1 MARAGVRQMS
11 NMLKQTMD
19 HPRVVGGRAAV
30 AAEGRS
36 TMTTKG
42 RTSPDGSDRTICG
55 EAAYAGV
62 SMILDERL
70 RAAELAR
77 RANEVGSAPARSLR
91 TRTGLAL
98 VALGTRIGGRALE
111 RSAADA
117 LPSPALTRHARAGRA
132 G

>member
-1 MARAGVRQMS
+1 MS
-11 NMLKQTMD
+11 NMLKQPID
-19 HPRVVGGRAAV
+19 HPRMVGGQAAL

-42 RTSPDGSDRTICG
+42 RTSPDGFDRTICG

-62 SMILDERL
+62 SLILEERL
-70 RAAELAR
+70 RTAELAR
-77 RANEVGSAPARSLR
+77 RAIDAESAPARSLR
-91 TRTGLAL
+91 TRTGLVL

-111 RSAADA
+111 RTATEA

>member
-1 MARAGVRQMS
+1 MS

-19 HPRVVGGRAAV
+19 HDRVDGGATR
-30 AAEGRS
+30 AAEGSS

-42 RTSPDGSDRTICG
+42 WTSRTGSDRTMCG
-55 EAAYAGV
+55 EAAYQGV
-62 SMILDERL
+62 SLLLDERM
-70 RAAELAR
+70 RAAADAR
-77 RANEVGSAPARSLR
+77 RADDRTRPGAYRSLR

-111 RSAADA
+111 RPSADT
-117 LPSPALTRHARAGRA
+117 LPSPTLARHARAGRA